1 MDNTAHYIKQ
11 LAGEKTE
18 EQPGVKMSHK
28 LNTNLLLEDSE
39 ILNIQTINTGGNIYN
54 DVITLKNKQVV
65 VITSDAVYLFKSF
78 KDYDNNSLDYKTIYR
93 QS

>member
-1 MDNTAHYIKQ
+1 
-11 LAGEKTE
+11 
-18 EQPGVKMSHK
+18 MSHK

-39 ILNIQTINTGGNIYN
+39 IKNIQTINTGGNIYN

-93 QS
+93 QPYLTI

>member
-1 MDNTAHYIKQ
+1 
-11 LAGEKTE
+11 
-18 EQPGVKMSHK
+18 MSHK

-39 ILNIQTINTGGNIYN
+39 IDNIQTINTGGNIYN